1 MLSHF
6 FKPIIL
12 AACLLVTSIEARIP
26 LSKNRLPLSVRN
38 EHLSLYQLQSSRRS
52 LFGVLRVRGGEQSDN
67 ASDVESDSASDAD
80 ELSES
85 KADDEEEENQPE
97 SDEENAQPDVA
108 SMAGPVKLTIKTN
121 LNCPISDQTLEFTAS
136 GKRTV
141 ESLKQGELLY
151 LLSVNQLST
160 SIIHIFHI

>member
-1 MLSHF
+1 
-6 FKPIIL
+6 
-12 AACLLVTSIEARIP
+12 
-26 LSKNRLPLSVRN
+26 
-38 EHLSLYQLQSSRRS
+38 